1 LLREFYGDAPGEA
14 EIDSARQVFLR
25 ATKSM
30 LKIVPDTRLDTR
42 APLELPLAAMAEYPG
57 TVVVMDR
64 HGTISPA
71 GGRLPLVEMLRASGH
86 WQEVEA
92 ASARAIA
99 TGNAAVMVLA
109 DGGDDPVEVT
119 FLPLPP
125 GRVLAL
131 LRPLDFE
138 KALRR
143 SLIESRQRYKELIEI
158 VSDFTWEIDAQ
169 ARFSFISPSGALDW
183 AASELVGRP
192 VAEFLAGGV
201 GTPEIPPVFRARSA
215 CEDGDVWFRRAD
227 GTSDCLAV
235 AAVPLVD
242 GAGVWLGARGLCRRV
257 TEQWQR
263 DRDAAHDHLRDRLVT
278 HLARTIGDEIDPL
291 HALAAAASAIGLAL
305 SSSGAAIYRG
315 GGSDELVAVAQWGIE
330 PGADVLAAARRE
342 PAEPSARVGGDGHI
356 ISCATRFHG
365 AGNGVAV
372 LWREHDLGAFTAED
386 STILDAV
393 ADALGVAI
401 ALLARHETTVAL
413 ARTDPLTGLLNRR
426 GFSEEVARRMARLAH
441 EAQPA
446 SLVYIDLDN
455 FKLVNDTYGHER
467 GDEALV
473 ALCRILREGSRA
485 GDVIARLGGD
495 EFVLWLDGIGEGSA
509 ARRAATLITACQPLT
524 GLSGDPARP
533 LGVSLGVA
541 VYDPARPETPEALL
555 ARADTAMYRVKQE
568 GKGSFA
574 IAAQTSDEADGSAD
588 RPGGAP

>member
-1 LLREFYGDAPGEA
+1 ME
-14 EIDSARQVFLR
+14 
-25 ATKSM
+25 SM
-30 LKIVPDTRLDTR
+30 LKIVPDTRLDRRTV
-42 APLELPLAAMAEYPG
+42 LELPLSAMAEYPG
-57 TVVVMDR
+57 TVVMMDR
-64 HGTISPA
+64 QGTCWPA
-71 GGRLPLVEMLRASGH
+71 GGRLPAVELLRANGY

-99 TGNAAVMVLA
+99 SGYATVVVLA
-109 DGGDDPVEVT
+109 DCGDDPVEVT
-119 FLPLPP
+119 VLPLHG
-125 GRVLAL
+125 GRALAL

-143 SLIESRQRYKELIEI
+143 SLIDSRQRYKQLIEI
-158 VSDFTWEIDAQ
+158 VSDFTWEVDAQ

-183 AASELVGRP
+183 AASEVVGRP
-192 VAEFLAGGV
+192 VTEFLPGGV
-201 GTPEIPPVFRARSA
+201 ETCEIPPVFRARSA

-242 GAGVWLGARGLCRRV
+242 AAGVWLGARGLCRRV

-263 DRDAAHDHLRDRLVT
+263 DRDAAHGHLRDRLVT

-291 HALAAAASAIGLAL
+291 HALAAAASAVGLAL
-305 SSSGAAIYRG
+305 SASGAAIYRSNG
-315 GGSDELVAVAQWGIE
+315 VDDPVAVAQWGIE
-330 PGADVLAAARRE
+330 PAGDALAAARRE
-342 PAEPSARVGGDGHI
+342 PADPGARVGADGHV

-365 AGNGVAV
+365 ASNGIAI
-372 LWREHDLGAFTAED
+372 LWREPDLGPFTAED
-386 STILDAV
+386 GTILDAV

-446 SLVYIDLDN
+446 CLVYIDLDN

-495 EFVLWLDGIGEGSA
+495 EFVLWLDGVGAASA
-509 ARRAATLITACQPLT
+509 ARRAATLIAACQPLA

-541 VYDPARPETPEALL
+541 VYDPSRRETP
-555 ARADTAMYRVKQE
+555 
-568 GKGSFA
+568 
-574 IAAQTSDEADGSAD
+574 
-588 RPGGAP
+588 